1 MDKFARTIK
10 PYKNVR
16 TASNVPNF
24 PNSEYKFEV
33 DTNEFQEE
41 EKSNQTYSKNLYT
54 DVKKEGDHSMNSI
67 SRAKTSMKERKKDFT
82 DFHNIPKELDYVS
95 SSQKEKKPLTSRKK

>member
-1 MDKFARTIK
+1 
-10 PYKNVR
+10 VR